1 LHPSGDTAR
10 PECEESPMRTRVT
23 NDTTT
28 IRLLAGAAI
37 TLLLLGMCAVP
48 VRAQQPLPFAVGE
61 KLVYS
66 VSVKNV
72 KTVGKGTMQV
82 SGPVDV
88 RGSTTWL
95 LRFDFQAGLGPIKA
109 VDRTESWLDP
119 DRVAS
124 LRFSK
129 HERHPLGKSDQRVE
143 LFPAERRWTAE
154 NGESGESLSDAPLD
168 ELSFMYFLRTVP
180 LLADSTYR
188 FDRHFENG
196 RNPTTVRVVRREP
209 VTTKAG
215 RFETV
220 LVEMRVRDAKH
231 YKGDGVIRIH
241 LTDDALRLP
250 VRIESAMPVV
260 GTAVLSLESYTEGG
274 AVAITPQ
281 R

>member
-1 LHPSGDTAR
+1 MRARFTHVTTAL
-10 PECEESPMRTRVT
+10 
-23 NDTTT
+23 
-28 IRLLAGAAI
+28 RLLVGAAA
-37 TLLLLGMCAVP
+37 TLLLLGAGAVP
-48 VRAQQPLPFAVGE
+48 ARAQQQPLPFAVGE

-72 KTVGKGTMQV
+72 KTVGTGTMQV
-82 SGPVDV
+82 AGPVDV
-88 RGSTTWL
+88 RGSATWL
-95 LRFDFQAGLGPIKA
+95 LRFDFRAGLGPIRA

-119 DRVAS
+119 ERIAA
-124 LRFSK
+124 LRFAK

-143 LFPAERRWTAE
+143 LFPTERRWTAE
-154 NGESGESLSDAPLD
+154 NGETGESLSDAPLD

-188 FDRHFENG
+188 FDRHFESG
-196 RNPTTVRVVRREP
+196 RNPTTVRVVRREI

-231 YKGDGVIRIH
+231 YKGDGLIRIH
-241 LTDDALRLP
+241 LTDDTLRLP

-260 GTAVLSLESYTEGG
+260 GTAVLSLESYREGG
-274 AVAITPQ
+274 TVATTQ
-281 R
+281 ER

>member
-1 LHPSGDTAR
+1 MRAR
-10 PECEESPMRTRVT
+10 FTH
-23 NDTTT
+23 DTTPF
-28 IRLLAGAAI
+28 RLFVGGAA
-37 TLLLLGMCAVP
+37 TLLLLGLCAAP
-48 VRAQQPLPFAVGE
+48 AGGQQPLPFGIGE

-82 SGPVDV
+82 AGPVDV
-88 RGSTTWL
+88 RGTATYL
-95 LRFDFQAGLGPIKA
+95 LRFDFRAGLGPIRA
-109 VDRTESWLDP
+109 VDRTESWIDP
-119 DRVAS
+119 DRLTS
-124 LRFSK
+124 LRFAK
-129 HERHPLGKSDQRVE
+129 HERHPLSSSDQHVE
-143 LFPAERRWTAE
+143 LFPSERRWTAA
-154 NGESGESLSDAPLD
+154 NGETGESLSDAPLD

-188 FDRHFENG
+188 FDRHFESG
-196 RNPTTVRVVRREP
+196 RNPTTVRVVRRET

-220 LVEMRVRDAKH
+220 LVEMRVRDPKH

-241 LTDDALRLP
+241 LTDDLLRLP

-274 AVAITPQ
+274 TVATT
-281 R
+281 RER